1 MSLSSKTIKHNTD
14 YTNPSE
20 IHAEL
25 SSIPY
30 TMFQIK
36 HSTVKTSLFRLAKP
50 ITYLGAH
57 PNTIDL
63 SEGKITFLTHQTA
76 AQYQADGTFD
86 S

>member
-1 MSLSSKTIKHNTD
+1 MSLSSKTIKRNTD

-30 TMFQIK
+30 IMFQMK
-36 HSTVKTSLFRLAKP
+36 HSTVKTSLFRFAKP

-63 SEGKITFLTHQTA
+63 REEKITFLTHQKTA
-76 AQYQADGTFD
+76 RHQTDGTFD